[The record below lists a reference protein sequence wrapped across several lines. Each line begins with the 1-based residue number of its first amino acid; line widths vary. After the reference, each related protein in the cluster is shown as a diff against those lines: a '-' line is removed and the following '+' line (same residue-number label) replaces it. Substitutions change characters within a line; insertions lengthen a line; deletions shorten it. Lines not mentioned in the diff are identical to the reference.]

1 MRGHGDAAAVQH
13 NLWRVTMR
21 KFDVKQAGFTL
32 VEIIAVLVILGILAA
47 TAIPKYFDLQADA
60 ERKAALAA
68 VAEAQARINL
78 SFGKFLLLGGKC
90 TAITKYNIN
99 TAATAAVAATNTTIN
114 IGDNATGGGIGGWIL
129 NTADASVTGNG
140 GTLNIT
146 SYTAPGS
153 TTAVNIT
160 ATSNEAPKFR
170 LYAPQCN

>member
-1 MRGHGDAAAVQH
+1 MH
-13 NLWRVTMR
+13 
-21 KFDVKQAGFTL
+21 KFDMKQAGFTL

-90 TAITKYNIN
+90 AAITSYDFGK
-99 TAATAAVAATNTTIN
+99 AATTITSAGGTIN
-114 IGDNATGGGIGGWIL
+114 IGDAGTTSGTPPTTTGAGAIGGWYL
-129 NTADASVTGNG
+129 QAGTGTALTGNG
-140 GTLNIT
+140 GTVQIT
-146 SYTAPGS
+146 GYKAPGATEF
-153 TTAVNIT
+153 TTVT
-160 ATSNEAPKFR
+160 ATDNEKPKFT